1 MSYLIDSDY
10 LIDGLNGLPGSLET
24 LGALNPSG
32 ISISIVTLGELYE
45 GAVRYPNRG
54 ERFDAIR
61 DFLGGYDVLA
71 LTDDIM
77 QTFAVLRADL
87 RQRGQLISDFDL
99 LIAATA
105 IRFEMTLVTRNLR
118 HFARIDGLKIYPDNA
133 D

>member
-10 LIDGLNGLPGSLET
+10 LIDGLNGLPGSMET
-24 LGALNPSG
+24 LGTLNPSG
-32 ISISIVTLGELYE
+32 MSISIVTLGELYE
-45 GAVRYPNRG
+45 GAVRYPDRS
-54 ERFDAIR
+54 ERLDAIR
-61 DFLGGYDVLA
+61 DFLGGFDVLA
-71 LTDDIM
+71 LTDEIIEI
-77 QTFAVLRADL
+77 FAVLRADL

-118 HFARIDGLKIYPDNA
+118 HFERIDGLKIYSGND